1 MSNTVTELLQGI
13 INSKN
18 DIITAFESNGITIP
32 TDSKLSSFSEYI
44 NHLVSSTI
52 QVNRDGDTDT
62 YNFNKTIAEISTINN
77 NYFNLPVNSI
87 LSCSNGTVTITV
99 DGPIVEQKT
108 DYSYLFTVNSD
119 GVLVGYSGTDIA
131 NVVVPDTL
139 GITRIS
145 ASTEVFQN
153 HEEITQILIP
163 VGIEVDAGA
172 FDGCDNLP
180 TDDVGV
186 VYTN

>member
-1 MSNTVTELLQGI
+1 MSNTVAELLQGI
-13 INSKN
+13 VNSKN
-18 DIITAFESNGITIP
+18 DMITAFESNGITIP
-32 TDSKLSSFSEYI
+32 ADSKLSSFSEYI
-44 NHLVSSTI
+44 NQLVSSTI

-87 LSCSNGTVTITV
+87 LSCSDGTVTITV
-99 DGPIVEQKT
+99 DGPIVEQT

-153 HEEITQILIP
+153 HDEITQILIP

-180 TDDVGV
+180 TDDDDV